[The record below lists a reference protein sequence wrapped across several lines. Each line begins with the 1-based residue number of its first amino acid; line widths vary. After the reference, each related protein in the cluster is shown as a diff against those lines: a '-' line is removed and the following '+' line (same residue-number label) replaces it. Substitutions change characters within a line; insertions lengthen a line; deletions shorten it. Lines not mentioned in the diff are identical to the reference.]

1 MDDYLIVAAD
11 FVETGGMD
19 RANLELAQYAA
30 ARGHH
35 VHLVAHRVS
44 PRLAAIQGVRA
55 HQVMRPFRM
64 GSLGERVLD
73 FEGRRL
79 AAHLPHGTRIV
90 VNGGNCALNAVNWI
104 HFVHMADVAASHSLR
119 RLGTRAIARW
129 SERRAIHQA
138 RLFIANSE
146 RTRKEL
152 VEGYGVPPQSIHTV
166 YCGVDPIAFVPACA
180 EERAIVA
187 TRLGFCSDML
197 RIVFVGELGDSR
209 KGFDLVFEAWQR
221 IAAEWRD
228 VEVVVVGAGRLL
240 SSWRQQSIAAG
251 LSERMRFVGHRP
263 DVAEILRSSD
273 LLVAPSR
280 YEPYGLSIAEAVSVG
295 LPVIATRTAG
305 AAELLVGE
313 MRELLLADPPSREE
327 LLSMMRRWRFKIDQ
341 YRRAGLE
348 ASGRVRAHSWAAM
361 SASIYTLVEATFQQ
375 TIR

>member
-19 RANLELAQYAA
+19 RANLELAQYVA

-35 VHLVAHRVS
+35 VHLVAHGIT
-44 PRLAAIQGVRA
+44 PWLAAIPGIRA
-55 HQVMRPFRM
+55 HQVRRPFRM
-64 GSLGERVLD
+64 GSLGERLLD

-79 AAHLPHGTRIV
+79 AAQLSQGTRIV
-90 VNGGNCALNAVNWI
+90 VNGGNCALKAVNWV
-104 HFVHMADVAASHSLR
+104 HFVHAADVAANQSLR
-119 RLGTRAIARW
+119 RRVTRAIARL
-129 SERRAIHQA
+129 SERRAIRSA

-166 YCGVDPIAFVPACA
+166 YCGVDSNAFAPALA
-180 EERAIVA
+180 EERAAIA
-187 TRLGFCSDML
+187 MRLGLRSDML

-209 KGFDLVFEAWQR
+209 KGFDLVFESWR
-221 IAAEWRD
+221 RLAAEWHD

-240 SSWRQQSIAAG
+240 SFWKEKSLTAG
-251 LSERMRFVGHRP
+251 LSERLRFLGHRP

-273 LLVAPSR
+273 VLVAPSR

-295 LPVIATRTAG
+295 LPVIATRTVG

-313 MRELLLADPPSREE
+313 MRELLIADPPSREE
-327 LLSMMRRWRFKIDQ
+327 LLSAMTKWRSSIER
-341 YRRAGLE
+341 YRQAGIE
-348 ASGRVRAHSWAAM
+348 ASKRVRAHSWAAM
-361 SASIYTLVEATFQQ
+361 SSSIYSLVEASFQ
-375 TIR
+375 RRPR